1 LACSS
6 RPLGLTSE
14 PIQTSKFKIQNSKLS
29 QITMRRNRRNQP
41 SLLRTAARA
50 SVISSAMTA
59 SSQATSN
66 AMHNRAAR
74 QSATDPQ
81 PQPIEMVPPPAAVE
95 PPPAAPPTDLVAQL
109 AQLAQ
114 LKEAGALTDDEFQ
127 TAKAKLLGTGDA
139 AE

>member
-1 LACSS
+1 
-6 RPLGLTSE
+6 
-14 PIQTSKFKIQNSKLS
+14 
-29 QITMRRNRRNQP
+29 MRRNRRNQP

-66 AMHNRAAR
+66 AMHSRAAR
-74 QSATDPQ
+74 SATDP
-81 PQPIEMVPPPAAVE
+81 PPIEMVPPPA
-95 PPPAAPPTDLVAQL
+95 PGSLSPAAPTDLVAQL

-127 TAKAKLLGTGDA
+127 IAKAKLLGTADA

>member
-1 LACSS
+1 MILALSS
-6 RPLGLTSE
+6 RPLERNPEL
-14 PIQTSKFKIQNSKLS
+14 IQNSKPKTLVK
-29 QITMRRNRRNQP
+29 TMRRNRRNQP

-66 AMHNRAAR
+66 AMHSRAAR
-74 QSATDPQ
+74 SATDP
-81 PQPIEMVPPPAAVE
+81 PPPIEMVPPPA
-95 PPPAAPPTDLVAQL
+95 PGSLSPAAPTDLVAQL

-127 TAKAKLLGTGDA
+127 IAKAKLLGTADA

>member
-1 LACSS
+1 
-6 RPLGLTSE
+6 
-14 PIQTSKFKIQNSKLS
+14 
-29 QITMRRNRRNQP
+29 MRRNRRNQP

-50 SVISSAMTA
+50 SVVSSAMTA

-66 AMHNRAAR
+66 AMHSRAAAR
-74 QSATDPQ
+74 SVTDPQ
-81 PQPIEMVPPPAAVE
+81 PPQIEMVPPPTPVE
-95 PPPAAPPTDLVAQL
+95 PPSAAPPTDLVAQL

-127 TAKAKLLGTGDA
+127 IAKAKLLGTSAA

>member
-1 LACSS
+1 
-6 RPLGLTSE
+6 
-14 PIQTSKFKIQNSKLS
+14 
-29 QITMRRNRRNQP
+29 MRRNRRNQP

-50 SVISSAMTA
+50 SVVSSAMTA

-66 AMHNRAAR
+66 VMHNKAAR
-74 QSATDPQ
+74 RSATDPQ
-81 PQPIEMVPPPAAVE
+81 PQQIEMGPPPAAVE
-95 PPPAAPPTDLVAQL
+95 SQPASPPTDLVAQL

-127 TAKAKLLGTGDA
+127 IAKAKLLGTNDA

>member
-1 LACSS
+1 
-6 RPLGLTSE
+6 
-14 PIQTSKFKIQNSKLS
+14 
-29 QITMRRNRRNQP
+29 MRRNRRNQP

-50 SVISSAMTA
+50 SVVSSAMTA

-74 QSATDPQ
+74 AATDPQ
-81 PQPIEMVPPPAAVE
+81 PQQIEMVPPPAAVE
-95 PPPAAPPTDLVAQL
+95 PRPAAPPTDLVAQL

-127 TAKAKLLGTGDA
+127 IAKAQLLGTGDA